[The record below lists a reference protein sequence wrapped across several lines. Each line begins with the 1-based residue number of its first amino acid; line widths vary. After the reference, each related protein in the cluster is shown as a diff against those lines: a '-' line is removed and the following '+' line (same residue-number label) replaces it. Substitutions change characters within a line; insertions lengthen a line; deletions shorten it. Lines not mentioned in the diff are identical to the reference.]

1 MRCAPRWRQRSTSE
15 NTNIATVLEQRRRR
29 RLYPARALLLTLCL
43 LPLRCVL
50 RRCFFPVEDDD
61 IIDTIRFSFR
71 DVNDD
76 SDDEAAKL
84 EHRGGKEETNTADGI
99 LSYYYG
105 ISSMRAREC

>member
-1 MRCAPRWRQRSTSE
+1 MTC
-15 NTNIATVLEQRRRR
+15 
-29 RLYPARALLLTLCL
+29 CL

-61 IIDTIRFSFR
+61 IIDTIRFSSR